1 MAKLF
6 SLKVLP
12 EDAGDK
18 SVTLSQFKDQFVFI
32 SSFLVSQKDMFD
44 SVLRVTGTTE
54 KDWNIKYEDVH
65 ERYKNG
71 VSELQSGNRDGYPKL
86 LYARVFFRD
95 GGGDFESKK
104 GLSNDVLGL
113 PKEDIDERT
122 RAAIAMAEEG
132 SRMTR
137 STA

>member
-1 MAKLF
+1 MKVDPIASF
-6 SLKVLP
+6 SFAAHP
-12 EDAGDK
+12 P
-18 SVTLSQFKDQFVFI
+18 S
-32 SSFLVSQKDMFD
+32 
-44 SVLRVTGTTE
+44 
-54 KDWNIKYEDVH
+54 
-65 ERYKNG
+65 
-71 VSELQSGNRDGYPKL
+71 
-86 LYARVFFRD
+86 D